1 MNTFITNENQIY
13 TYVLERYTFAC
24 RNYSHHSATSD
35 YVRHRTL
42 SKDIARS
49 YLVAVKDIR
58 KVPSVFWG
66 VVEPTFSTTEV
77 LL

>member
-24 RNYSHHSATSD
+24 RNYTHHSAASD

-42 SKDIARS
+42 SKDIARQ
-49 YLVAVKDIR
+49 YLVTIKDIR
-58 KVPSVFWG
+58 NLSQSIFG
-66 VVEPTFSTTEV
+66 VGIDTFSTTEV